1 MPQRPTP
8 PNKPTATKLRNWRVA
23 IMRSRARA
31 IGTVQATD
39 RAAAEAEAI
48 RLYGLDDDQR
58 WTSDGS
64 SIIEHV
70 AGVEDFQV
78 AQATYRAAVERWP
91 GGAITLR
98 QGARVIEDSRRT
110 RFASWADK
118 GRQGGR

>member
-1 MPQRPTP
+1 MT
-8 PNKPTATKLRNWRVA
+8 V
-23 IMRSRARA
+23 SRTHFAFR
-31 IGTVQATD
+31 ID
-39 RAAAEAEAI
+39 
-48 RLYGLDDDQR
+48 L
-58 WTSDGS
+58 WTS

-70 AGVEDFQV
+70 AGVEDYQV

-98 QGARVIEDSRRT
+98 QGARVIEDSWRT

>member
-1 MPQRPTP
+1 MTTRTHFAFRIDMWSP
-8 PNKPTATKLRNWRVA
+8 
-23 IMRSRARA
+23 
-31 IGTVQATD
+31 
-39 RAAAEAEAI
+39 
-48 RLYGLDDDQR
+48 
-58 WTSDGS
+58 DGA

-91 GGAITLR
+91 GAAITLR

-118 GRQGGR
+118 GREGGR